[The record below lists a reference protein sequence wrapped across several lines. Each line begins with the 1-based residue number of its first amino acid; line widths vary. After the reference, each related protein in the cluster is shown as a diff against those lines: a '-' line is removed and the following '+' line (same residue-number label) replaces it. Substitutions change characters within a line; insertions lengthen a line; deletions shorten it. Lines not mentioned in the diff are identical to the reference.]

1 MIPPLSLFFVNIVF
15 FIKRNEGGRQME
27 QHASVISLLVVVTVA
42 FVTPILLHRLRLNYI
57 PVVVAEIIMGLV
69 IGKSGFNVVHEDM
82 WLSTLSTLGFIFL
95 MFLSGLEIDFTA
107 FRGSKKPITLP
118 SGKKEPNT
126 FMVSSM
132 IFSGIFIFSLGLSYL
147 FVLAGFIENA
157 FLMTL
162 IISTISLGVVVPT
175 LKEAHL
181 MKTNIGQIILLVAVV
196 ADLVTMILMAV
207 FVSIYDPGQGNTWL
221 LLILFAAGLVLYFVG
236 KVFKNRPLLESLS
249 KGTVQIGTRAVFMLI
264 IVLVGLSETVGAEN
278 ILGAFLAGV
287 LVSLL
292 SPNQELVHKLD
303 SFGYGFL
310 IPIFFVMIGVEL
322 DIWTL
327 FADKK
332 LLILIP
338 LLLLGLLLS
347 KIIPVYLLKIW
358 YDTKT
363 VLASGFLLTST
374 LSLVIAAA
382 TIGERM
388 KVITPE
394 MSGTLI
400 LVAVIT
406 SIFTPIAFKKLFP
419 IEVAAAP
426 KVRIAFLGANQVT
439 LPVSRELKSGLY
451 EPVLYHTKMEKS
463 DKAVS
468 NSLFDIVEIVDYSL
482 ETIEKNKIFQ
492 NEIIVISTGH
502 DQTNADLAIK
512 AKELGVSRVI
522 ARIESPELEQ
532 ALREKEIEVFSSFMS
547 TKTLLRAL
555 IETPSVI
562 NILTNQET
570 SLHEIKMQ
578 NEQFDGMTLRRFP
591 FTGDVIF
598 VRIFRGKDSIVPH
611 GDTELLLNDRLIVT
625 GSKEYVDE
633 LKRELEF

>member
-1 MIPPLSLFFVNIVF
+1 
-15 FIKRNEGGRQME
+15 ME
-27 QHASVISLLVVVTVA
+27 QHVSVISLLVVVTTA
-42 FVTPILLHRLRLNYI
+42 FITPIILHRLKLNFM
-57 PVVVAEIIMGLV
+57 PVVVAEIIMGLI
-69 IGKSGFNVVHEDM
+69 IGKSGFNIVHEDA

-107 FRGSKKPITLP
+107 FSGSKKRKILP
-118 SGKKEPNT
+118 NGKTEPNT
-126 FMVSSM
+126 FVAATA
-132 IFSGIFIFSLGLSYL
+132 IFAGIFIFSLALSYV
-147 FVLAGFIENA
+147 FVLAGFIDNA

-181 MKTNIGQIILLVAVV
+181 MKTVIGQIILLIAVI
-196 ADLVTMILMAV
+196 ADLVTMILLAV
-207 FVSIYDPGQGNTWL
+207 FVSIYEAGHGNTWL
-221 LLILFAAGLVLYFVG
+221 LLILFAAGVVLYVIG
-236 KVFKNRPLLESLS
+236 KKFKTRTFIETLS
-249 KGTVQIGTRAVFMLI
+249 TGTVQIGTRAVFTLI

-310 IPIFFVMIGVEL
+310 IPIFFVMVGVNL
-322 DIWTL
+322 DVWSL
-327 FADKK
+327 FSEKK
-332 LLILIP
+332 LLLLIP
-338 LLLLGLLLS
+338 LLLIGLLLS
-347 KIIPVYLLKIW
+347 KLVPVYLLKIW

-363 VLASGFLLTST
+363 VISSGFLLTST

-388 KVITPE
+388 EVITPQ

-406 SIFTPIAFKKLFP
+406 SIFTPMVFKKLFP
-419 IEVAAAP
+419 MEAAANK
-426 KVRIAFLGANQVT
+426 KVQVAFLGVNSVT
-439 LPVSRELKSGLY
+439 LSLSQELKSGLY
-451 EPVLYHTKMEKS
+451 DPVLYHPKMEKS
-463 DKAVS
+463 DKQIAD
-468 NSLFDIVEIVDYSL
+468 SLFEIIEIEDYSIDSLEQVNVFDSDIVV
-482 ETIEKNKIFQ
+482 T
-492 NEIIVISTGH
+492 STGN
-502 DQTNADLAIK
+502 DELNAELSIT
-512 AKELGVSRVI
+512 AKEKGVGRAI
-522 ARIESPELEQ
+522 ARIETTELEQ
-532 ALREKEIEVFSSFMS
+532 ALREQNIEVFSSLMS

-555 IETPSVI
+555 IESPTVM

-570 SLHEIKMQ
+570 GLYEITML
-578 NEQFDGMTLRRFP
+578 NRNFAGMPIRQFP

-611 GDTELLLNDRLIVT
+611 GDTELQMDDRLIVT
-625 GSKEYVDE
+625 GSTEYVDE
-633 LKRELEF
+633 LKRELEFW

>member
-1 MIPPLSLFFVNIVF
+1 
-15 FIKRNEGGRQME
+15 ME
-27 QHASVISLLVVVTVA
+27 QHVSVISLLIVVATA
-42 FVTPILLHRLRLNYI
+42 FLTPILLHRFKLNYI

-107 FRGSKKPITLP
+107 FAGGNKRKVLP
-118 SGKKEPNT
+118 TGKKEPNS
-126 FMVSSM
+126 FIVASL
-132 IFSGIFIFSLGLSYL
+132 IFAGIFIFSLGLSFL
-147 FVLAGFIENA
+147 FVLAGFIDNA

-162 IISTISLGVVVPT
+162 IISTISLGVVAPT

-181 MKTNIGQIILLVAVV
+181 MQTVIGQIILLVAVI
-196 ADLVTMILMAV
+196 ADLVTMILLAV
-207 FVSIYDPGQGNTWL
+207 FVSLNESGHGNTWL
-221 LLILFAAGLVLYFVG
+221 LLILFAAGIVIYFLG
-236 KVFKNRPLLESLS
+236 KRFKNRTFIETLS
-249 KGTVQIGTRAVFMLI
+249 TGTVQIGTRAVFTLI

-310 IPIFFVMIGVEL
+310 IPIFFVMVGVNL

-327 FADKK
+327 FSEKK
-332 LLILIP
+332 LLLLIP

-382 TIGERM
+382 TIGERLEI
-388 KVITPE
+388 ITAQ

-400 LVAVIT
+400 LVAVLT

-419 IEVAAAP
+419 KEVVTN
-426 KVRIAFLGANQVT
+426 KRISVAFLGANQTT

-451 EPVLYHTKMEKS
+451 DPIVYHTQKES
-463 DKAVS
+463 A
-468 NSLFDIVEIVDYSL
+468 NSLFEIVEIPDYTIGTL
-482 ETIEKNKIFQ
+482 EKTKVFQ
-492 NEIIVISTGH
+492 SEVVVISTG
-502 DQTNADLAIK
+502 DEKVNAALSITS
-512 AKELGVSRVI
+512 KEKGVSRVI
-522 ARIESPELEQ
+522 ARIESPELEES
-532 ALREKEIEVFSSFMS
+532 LREHNIEMFSAFTS
-547 TKTLLRAL
+547 TQVLLRAL
-555 IETPSVI
+555 IESPTVM

-570 SLHEIKMQ
+570 GLYEIRMLNK
-578 NEQFDGMTLRRFP
+578 QFDGMSLRQFP
-591 FTGDVIF
+591 FTGDIIF
-598 VRIFRGKDSIVPH
+598 VRIFRRKDSIVPH
-611 GDTELLLNDRLIVT
+611 GDTELQINDRLIVT

-633 LKRELEF
+633 LKRELEFCETC